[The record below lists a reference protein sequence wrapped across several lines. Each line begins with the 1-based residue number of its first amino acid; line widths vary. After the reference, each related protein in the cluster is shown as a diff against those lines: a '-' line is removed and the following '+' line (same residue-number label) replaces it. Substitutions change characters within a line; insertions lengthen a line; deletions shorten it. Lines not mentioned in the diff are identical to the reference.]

1 VFALANLV
9 TIVAL
14 TKWET
19 IPFHFIWVSL
29 TLVYGIR
36 VWGLRSTAVVLAVV
50 MVLTGSALLWTVL
63 RGHERLDEVA
73 EVPLMAAMF
82 GAVVWNARRRQ
93 TAVEQAER
101 LARTEHVLLERQRE
115 FVRDASHELRTPITV
130 ARGHLDLARA
140 ADVDATLS
148 DDLEIAGEELERLS
162 SLSERLL
169 LLAAAD
175 HPSFLTKRDVDV
187 GAFLADTVRRWSPAA
202 DRRWAVD
209 VRAEGVVAA
218 DPDRLSIALDS
229 LIENAVEATD
239 DGDEIRLRARA
250 VDGCLSIDVVDTGV
264 GIPKGQHERLFERFT
279 RADSHRGRIS
289 GGTGLGLSIVRAI
302 AEAHGGG
309 VAIGDEPT
317 AATVVS
323 IELPDYRAGGGGRAS
338 GAGHSPSGGTRSAAS
353 SPIRPGAADGTPG
366 QTPARRSST
375 A

>member
-1 VFALANLV
+1 MRTRIRDRWPELAWGLFAFANLV
-9 TIVAL
+9 AIVAL

-36 VWGLRSTAVVLAVV
+36 VWGLRSTVVVLAVV
-50 MVLTGSALLWTVL
+50 TALTGGALLWTVL
-63 RGHERLDEVA
+63 RGHERLDEVT

-82 GAVVWNARRRQ
+82 LAMVWNARRRQ
-93 TAVEQAER
+93 AAVEQAQR

-140 ADVDATLS
+140 TEIDPNVR

-175 HPSFLTKRDVDV
+175 HPGFLSKRDLVVD
-187 GAFLADTVRRWSPAA
+187 AFLADTVRRWSPTA
-202 DRRWAVD
+202 DRVWAVD
-209 VRAEGVVAA
+209 VRADGVVTA
-218 DPDRLSIALDS
+218 DPDRLSVALDS
-229 LIENAVEATD
+229 LIENAVEATE

-250 VDGCLSIDVVDTGV
+250 VDGCVSIDVVDTGV
-264 GIPKGQHERLFERFT
+264 GIPKDQRERLFERFA
-279 RADSHRGRIS
+279 RADADRGRIS

-302 AEAHGGG
+302 ADAHGGG

-323 IELPDYRAGGGGRAS
+323 IELPDYRPMENGRAGAGRSS
-338 GAGHSPSGGTRSAAS
+338 GAAPRSGTG
-353 SPIRPGAADGTPG
+353 
-366 QTPARRSST
+366 
-375 A
+375 